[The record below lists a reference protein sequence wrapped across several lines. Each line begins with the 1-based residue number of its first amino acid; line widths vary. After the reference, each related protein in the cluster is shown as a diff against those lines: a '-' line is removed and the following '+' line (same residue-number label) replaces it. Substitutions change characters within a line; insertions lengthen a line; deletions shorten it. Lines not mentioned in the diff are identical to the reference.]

1 LSVTALADPY
11 RVLVALARSGQALT
25 PDELGLILDWPIDHV
40 QAALSELVRMRPMP
54 IGIDVDGAY
63 FITLPGRRRLRPYAE
78 RGVDDDDDGDE
89 PDDAA

>member
-1 LSVTALADPY
+1 V
-11 RVLVALARSGQALT
+11 
-25 PDELGLILDWPIDHV
+25 H
-40 QAALSELVRMRPMP
+40 AALSELVRMRPMP

-63 FITLPGRRRLRPYAE
+63 FITLPSRRRLHPYAE